1 MTSVMRVPDDVRAEA
16 QRLAALQGKQPG
28 EVIAIAWREYV
39 ERHREEFAAG
49 LEEAA
54 RLLRD
59 GTLEEFAAFAS
70 GKMPT

>member
-1 MTSVMRVPDDVRAEA
+1 MSSVMRVPDEVRDEA
-16 QRLAALQGKQPG
+16 QRLAAMQGKQPG
-28 EVIAIAWREYV
+28 EVIASAWREYI

-49 LEEAA
+49 LEQAA

-70 GKMPT
+70 RRS